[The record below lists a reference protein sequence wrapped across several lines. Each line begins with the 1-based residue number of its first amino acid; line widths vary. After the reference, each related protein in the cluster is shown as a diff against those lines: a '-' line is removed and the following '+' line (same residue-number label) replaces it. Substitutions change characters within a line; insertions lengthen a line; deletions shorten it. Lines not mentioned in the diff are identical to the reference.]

1 MDTLPETLL
10 STIQNFK
17 VYDGLSSN
25 VTHPFASSA
34 GTSSA
39 VLQDIIQASDQL
51 VHSLNQYLLA
61 DFTNTKL
68 VSLLRQQANFLR
80 SLHLVSLLPLR
91 KTRY

>member
-34 GTSSA
+34 GASSA

-51 VHSLNQYLLA
+51 VHSLNQYLSA
-61 DFTNTKL
+61 DFRNTKL
-68 VSLLRQQANFLR
+68 VSLLRQQATLSR
-80 SLHLVSLLPLR
+80 SLHLVRFLLLL
-91 KTRY
+91 KDA

>member
-34 GTSSA
+34 GASSA

-51 VHSLNQYLLA
+51 VHSLNQYLSA
-61 DFTNTKL
+61 DFRNTKL
-68 VSLLRQQANFLR
+68 VSLLRQQATLSR
-80 SLHLVSLLPLR
+80 SLHLVRLLLLL
-91 KTRY
+91 KDA